1 MIMVREEPSAS
12 RKASNNLKVVE
23 EDLGVDILI
32 RSQSAKV
39 DAGYVE
45 VGFGMGCYVR
55 SGGL

>member
-1 MIMVREEPSAS
+1 MVREEPSAS

-23 EDLGVDILI
+23 EDLGVDVLI